1 VTDDNDNDDNN
12 GESRRQISRRNQ
24 RNAGDQ
30 SAQVAHTLMAIS
42 DSALGKLEL
51 GETLLAAAQRA
62 RKIKSMIARRREE
75 RALAGALRR
84 VDLDELQKRITS
96 VQSTGVSDTRLLH
109 ETERWR
115 AQLIA
120 EGDDAVLAFC
130 AEYPTANAHAL
141 FPLIANAKKEQIT
154 GRPPGAARA
163 LFRHVSGVL
172 KDSVQLAQRE
182 QEALEESEPAEE

>member
-1 VTDDNDNDDNN
+1 VTDDNENENDS

-42 DSALGKLEL
+42 ASALAKLEL
-51 GETLLAAAQRA
+51 DETLLAAAQRA

-84 VDLDELQKRITS
+84 VDLDALQKRLTS

-109 ETERWR
+109 EAERWR

-120 EGDDAVLAFC
+120 EGDDAVPAFC
-130 AEYPTANAHAL
+130 VAYPTADSHSL
-141 FPLIANAKKEQIT
+141 FPLIANAKKEQLT

-163 LFRHVSGVL
+163 LFRFVSGVL
-172 KDSVQLAQRE
+172 KDSSLLAQR
-182 QEALEESEPAEE
+182 AKEESEDTESAD

>member
-1 VTDDNDNDDNN
+1 VTDEDENDS

-42 DSALGKLEL
+42 ASALAKLEL
-51 GETLLAAAQRA
+51 DETLLAAAQRA

-84 VDLDELQKRITS
+84 VDLDALQKRLTS

-120 EGDDAVLAFC
+120 EGDDAVPAFC
-130 AEYPTANAHAL
+130 AAYPTADAHSL
-141 FPLIANAKKEQIT
+141 FPLIANAKKEQLT

-163 LFRHVSGVL
+163 LFRHVSGLV
-172 KDSVQLAQRE
+172 KDAALVAQRE
-182 QEALEESEPAEE
+182 REQQDDADTVE